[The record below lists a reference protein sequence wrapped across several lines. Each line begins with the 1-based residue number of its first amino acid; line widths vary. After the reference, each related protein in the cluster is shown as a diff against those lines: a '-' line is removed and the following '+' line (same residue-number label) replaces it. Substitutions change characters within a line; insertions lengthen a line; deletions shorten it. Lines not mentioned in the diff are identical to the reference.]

1 MRYLIIILTL
11 LLSFSCVTQKRCY
24 RKYPPQTVIERHD
37 STIIRDSIVF
47 HDRIIKD
54 TIHADTV
61 FKEREVIRLKK
72 IQIPPLTVENTYS
85 IASAWIENSKLKLQL
100 TTKQQVIDR
109 LLLNAERDATH
120 WREKYITEK
129 RTEIV
134 EVKFTPKWIKTLA
147 WIGAI
152 SILLILLFI
161 AYKVF
166 KPKFLR

>member
-1 MRYLIIILTL
+1 M
-11 LLSFSCVTQKRCY
+11 F
-24 RKYPPQTVIERHD
+24 E
-37 STIIRDSIVF
+37 
-47 HDRIIKD
+47 
-54 TIHADTV
+54 
-61 FKEREVIRLKK
+61 EREVIKLERIK
-72 IQIPPLTVENTYS
+72 ILPLTVENTYS

-120 WREKYITEK
+120 WKEKYITDK

-134 EVKFTPKWIKTLA
+134 EVKFTPKWVKTLA